1 MLEVDP
7 EKRITV
13 KEIFIHPWMRGI
25 ERHLKIFNENEEK
38 IIRKEY
44 TYNDVKRLNRN

>member
-13 KEIFIHPWMRGI
+13 QQALKHP
-25 ERHLKIFNENEEK
+25 FF
-38 IIRKEY
+38 KEY
-44 TYNDVKRLNRN
+44 AQNMGIKKKVRIVSE